1 MKLLKTIF
9 VIAVICASISSL
21 DAAVTFRRPPRVGL
35 LFALNFE
42 AAPFLSQL
50 NLTAVNR
57 TNGVLN
63 NPLLP
68 TRVYEGVH
76 NNVHYKAVYAGLD
89 RFSAPNRV
97 QNIGPE
103 NAILSTLVLLN
114 GFKAD
119 LIVSAGIAGG
129 YSTRFHTGEIG
140 ICANNET
147 TPYFDRRTDFGLPGY
162 GAFGYGEYHC
172 AEVPQSLLN
181 ANNIKLARVAT
192 ASSYDPSPTDIPF
205 LVNTNVDIVEMEAAA
220 EAYLAQVLEIPFLA
234 FKIVS
239 NSYAYPSDPVIPFG
253 TLTADLANKTINVIE
268 NLDFPLQDD

>member
-1 MKLLKTIF
+1 MKLLKTVIL
-9 VIAVICASISSL
+9 IAVICALLVGS
-21 DAAVTFRRPPRVGL
+21 DAGRHRRRPPRVGL

-42 AAPFLSQL
+42 AAPFLDKL
-50 NLTAVNR
+50 GLTAVNR
-57 TNGVLN
+57 TNGILN

-129 YSTRFHTGEIG
+129 YSNKLHTGQIG
-140 ICANNET
+140 VCANNET

-172 AEVPQSLLN
+172 AEVPQSLLA
-181 ANNIKLARVAT
+181 ANNLTLARIAT
-192 ASSYDPSPTDIPF
+192 ASSYDPSPTDTTF

-239 NSYAYPSDPVIPFG
+239 NSYAYPNDPVIPFA
-253 TLTADLANKTINVIE
+253 TLTDSLATATINVIE
-268 NLDFPLQDD
+268 ELDFPLQDD